1 VGLEIDRDSFSPEDE
16 EVFARRLRT
25 GLAALEALLARPHM
39 GEGPVSLGL
48 ELELSLVDA
57 EGAPLG
63 VNREVLAAAAAPRLG
78 LELNRFNIE
87 LNTLPVPAAGDP
99 FRALRADVEETLA
112 ALARAAGAH
121 GGHAVA
127 VGILPTLC
135 ERDLQ
140 SDALTD
146 VPRFR
151 ALSSRIRALRQAPFR
166 VRIEGVE
173 DLSVDCDD
181 VTLQGA
187 NTSLQIHLR
196 IPPRRFAAVHNAA
209 QIATGPVLAAV
220 GNSPVLL
227 NRLLWDET
235 RVALFRQAVDERE
248 PGAGWRPAR
257 VSFGHGWVRNG
268 ALELFAE
275 SVALHA
281 PLLPVSGDEDAQ
293 AVVRAGGVPQL
304 EELRLHHGT
313 VWRWNRAVYDPA
325 DGGHVRVE
333 LRALPAGPTL
343 TDMMANAAF
352 LVGLTLGLADHTEWM
367 TPAFPF
373 RFAEHNFV
381 AAARHGLDATLLWPA
396 RRAPSP
402 RPVPA
407 AALVE
412 DLLPV
417 AAHGLA
423 EAGVDAR
430 AREELLAVVAE
441 RVRAGRTG
449 ARWQRA
455 MVQRAEGDLGREGAV
470 RRMLAHYTR
479 RSDTDAPVHTWPVQ

>member
-1 VGLEIDRDSFSPEDE
+1 MGLEIDRDTFSAGDE
-16 EVFARRLRT
+16 EAFAERLRT
-25 GLAALEALLARPHM
+25 GLAALELLLARPGF
-39 GEGPVSLGL
+39 GEGPVQLGM
-48 ELELSLVDA
+48 ELELSLVDDA
-57 EGAPLG
+57 GGPLDA
-63 VNREVLAAAAAPRLG
+63 NREVLETAGAGQLG

-87 LNTLPVPAAGDP
+87 LNTQPVPAAGRP
-99 FRALRADVEETLA
+99 FA
-112 ALARAAGAH
+112 ALAKDVRATLATLGAAAAAH
-121 GGHAVA
+121 GGRAVA
-127 VGILPTLC
+127 IGILPTLR
-135 ERDLQ
+135 EGDLQ

-151 ALSSRIRALRQAPFR
+151 ALSARIRGLRQAPFH
-166 VRIEGVE
+166 VRIDGTES
-173 DLSVDCDD
+173 LSVLCDD

-196 IPPRRFAAVHNAA
+196 VPPRRFAAVHNAA

-220 GNSPVLL
+220 GNSPILL
-227 NRLLWDET
+227 SRLLWEET

-248 PGAGWRPAR
+248 PTATWRPAR
-257 VSFGHGWVRNG
+257 VGFGNGWVRAG
-268 ALELFAE
+268 AAELFAE
-275 SVALHA
+275 SVALHS
-281 PLLPVSGDEDAQ
+281 PLLPVVGDEDPL
-293 AVVRAGGVPQL
+293 AVVRAGGVPRL

-343 TDMMANAAF
+343 VDMMANAAF
-352 LVGLTLGLADHTEWM
+352 LVGLTLGLTDHTEWM

-381 AAARHGLDATLLWPA
+381 AAARRGLDATLLWPA

-402 RPVPA
+402 RPVAA

-417 AAHGLA
+417 AAAGLA
-423 EAGVDAR
+423 EAGVDA
-430 AREELLAVVAE
+430 EERTRLLDVVAE
-441 RVRAGRTG
+441 RVRLGRTG
-449 ARWQRA
+449 ARWQRLA
-455 MVQRAEGDLGREGAV
+455 VAAEEGELGRDEAV
-470 RRMLAHYTR
+470 RRMLDRYTAL
-479 RSDTDAPVHTWPVQ
+479 SEAGAPVHTWPLP